1 MSEPRLAWT
10 KSAWEDYVYWQKT
23 DRDTVRRINVLV
35 NDIVRGSSADGIGK
49 PEQLRHDL
57 SGLWSRRI
65 NHEHRLV
72 YAVSDDSVIIVSAR
86 HHYS

>member
-1 MSEPRLAWT
+1 MTGLRLAWT
-10 KSAWEDYVYWQKT
+10 RSAWDDYVYWQKT
-23 DRDTVRRINVLV
+23 DRETLKRINVLV
-35 NDIVRGSSADGIGK
+35 TDILRGNTLDGIGK

-72 YAVSDDSVIIVSAR
+72 YRVTDDSVIIVSAR